1 MTGAKTTVI
10 VGATGFLGEAL
21 SYRYQGESRI
31 LTSRTT
37 APLNTDSESDVWTLD
52 LLSEKSVAGFC
63 ERLQSLPQPINIIYA
78 AADHHPDKV
87 EKNPSQA
94 KVVNIDSLSKIVEA
108 VSKLEA
114 EIVYVSSDT
123 VFGGSKGNVAFT
135 ETDATSP
142 LNEYGRQKAL
152 AEKLV
157 LRHGNKVA
165 RCSFMFGYSRAA
177 KLHFCDNL
185 LASLEKGESVEMMS
199 DSYRS
204 PLSFDQVADFIFQI
218 QRKFFGM
225 PAGVI
230 HIASSMPLTKYEVA
244 LQLARSH
251 SLDSRLVVP
260 IRFEDQTFFNAPR
273 AKSIVLDT
281 HKLESMLSLS
291 EIKLSI

>member
-1 MTGAKTTVI
+1 MRRPKSTVI

-21 SYRYQGESRI
+21 SHRYQTESRI
-31 LTSRTT
+31 LTSRKK
-37 APLNTDSESDVWTLD
+37 APLNTDAASNVWTLD
-52 LLSEKSVAGFC
+52 LMSEDSVANFC
-63 ERLQSLPQPINIIYA
+63 EKLQNLPQPINIIYA
-78 AADHHPDKV
+78 AADHHPDDV
-87 EKNPSQA
+87 ERNPGRA
-94 KVVNIDSLSKIVEA
+94 RVVNIDSLSTIVET

-123 VFGGSKGNVAFT
+123 VFDGSKGGVAFT

-152 AEKLV
+152 AERIV

-177 KLHFCDNL
+177 KLHFCDEL
-185 LASLEKGESVEMMS
+185 LALLEQGQSIEMMC

-204 PLSFDQVADFIFQI
+204 PLSFDQVADYIFQI
-218 QRKFFGM
+218 QRQYFGV

-230 HIASSMPLTKYEVA
+230 HIGSSRPLTKYEVA
-244 LQLARSH
+244 LQLAT
-251 SLDSRLVVP
+251 SRDLNSKLIVP

-281 HKLESMLSLS
+281 RKLESMLNLA